1 MKIAAY
7 SDKPVSFF
15 NTLCLLLAVLSL
27 TLGMAVFYLIDFA
40 PAFYLELFV
49 GVLFFCLPFLHHR
62 IGVDN
67 VILIFFVVLD
77 AALVFYGIVLGPVS
91 EIHLLAAFLMGA
103 SDLLITS
110 RKLRNLFWAYVG
122 LMVVL
127 LEVNYSYHLFTPITF
142 SKSSMLAI
150 RLIVV
155 LTGTALNGIMLYF
168 YIKQV
173 RTMMA
178 EQKKASE
185 AKTKYLRETNHEIR
199 TPLTSIMGIAEGLNE
214 HVAKLEKVVRP
225 ADRDLVAAI
234 RKETEHLQ
242 VASLLIREIINNQLD
257 LAKIEENQFNEVKNE
272 SFSLRECI
280 NECIQMLRPIT
291 SSRNISIQLHYDAR
305 LPEYILS
312 DSTIL
317 SKIINNLAS
326 NAVKYA
332 VKNSDVQFNV
342 SKAGDHIHIETQNDS
357 SLNPEQ
363 LQDIFLPFVSHAS
376 KEHMAES
383 TGLGLA
389 ITKQLVEKINGTI
402 SATNTG
408 ATTSFLLALPLK
420 AGFRMQEKVYP
431 EPEKEMYQDYIILV
445 LEDDKLNQ
453 AAFGAAIKSL
463 GPTPFFAE
471 NGMEALELLKKITPD
486 LIITDGKMPVMDG
499 KNFLLALRAAGDATR
514 HIPAIVSSGETFLQE
529 QEEFMAA
536 GATDFLLKPFTRRQ
550 LVDMVRKHLPGIK
563 LMEPLA

>member
-1 MKIAAY
+1 MKLTAY

-15 NTLCLLLAVLSL
+15 NTICLLLAVLSL

-49 GVLFFCLPFLHHR
+49 GILFFCLPLLHRR
-62 IGVDN
+62 IGIDR

-77 AALVFYGIVLGPVS
+77 AALVFYGIVLGPIS

-103 SDLLITS
+103 SDLLMTS
-110 RKLRNLFWAYVG
+110 RKTRNLFWTYVG
-122 LMVVL
+122 AMVVL
-127 LEVNYSYHLFTPITF
+127 LELNYTFHWFKPIAF
-142 SKSSMLAI
+142 SHNSMLAI

-178 EQKKASE
+178 ELKKASE

-214 HVAKLEKVVRP
+214 KVAQLN
-225 ADRDLVAAI
+225 DSSLVSAI

-272 SFSLRECI
+272 SFNLRECI
-280 NECIQMLRPIT
+280 NECILMQRPIA
-291 SSRNISIQLHYDAR
+291 SSRKINVVLNYDAQ

-312 DSTIL
+312 DDTIL

-326 NAVKYA
+326 NALKYA
-332 VKNSDVQFNV
+332 AKNTVVRFNV
-342 SKAGDHIHIETQNDS
+342 LKAGEQIHIETHNIS

-363 LQDIFLPFVSHAS
+363 LNEIFLPFVSHANRENKS
-376 KEHMAES
+376 ES
-383 TGLGLA
+383 TGLGLS

-402 SATNTG
+402 TADASG
-408 ATTSFLLALPLK
+408 STTSFTLSIPLK
-420 AGFRMQEKVYP
+420 EGHKVQEAGHV
-431 EPEKEMYQDYIILV
+431 EPVKEIYQDYIILV

-453 AAFGAAIKSL
+453 AAFRAAIKSM
-463 GPTPFFAE
+463 GAVPYFAE
-471 NGMEALELLKKITPD
+471 NGAEALELLKMIIPD

-499 KNFLLALRAAGDATR
+499 KNFLRALRANDNDATR
-514 HIPAIVSSGETFLQE
+514 YIPAIVSSGETFLQE
-529 QEEFMAA
+529 QEEFIAA
-536 GATDFLLKPFTRRQ
+536 GATDFLLKPFTRKE
-550 LVDMVRKHLPGIK
+550 LVDMIRKYLPSIK
-563 LMEPLA
+563 LMKPFM

>member
-27 TLGMAVFYLIDFA
+27 TLGMAVFYLINFT

-49 GVLFFCLPFLHHR
+49 GVLFFCLPFLHRR

-110 RKLRNLFWAYVG
+110 RKLRNLFWTYVG

-127 LEVNYSYHLFTPITF
+127 LEVNYSYHLFTPIAF

-185 AKTKYLRETNHEIR
+185 AKTQYLRETNHEIR
-199 TPLTSIMGIAEGLNE
+199 TPLTSIMGIAEALNE
-214 HVAKLEKVVRP
+214 HVAKLEEV
-225 ADRDLVAAI
+225 ADKKLVDAI

-272 SFSLRECI
+272 SFNLRKCI
-280 NECIQMLRPIT
+280 NECILMLRPIT
-291 SSRNISIQLHYDAR
+291 SSRSINIQLNYDAR

-332 VKNSDVQFNV
+332 VKKSTVQFNV
-342 SKAGDHIHIETQNDS
+342 LKAGDHIHIETQNES
-357 SLNPEQ
+357 SLKAEQ
-363 LQDIFLPFVSHAS
+363 LHDIFLPFVSHAN

-408 ATTSFLLALPLK
+408 ATTSFLLVLPLK
-420 AGFRMQEKVYP
+420 AGFRLQEKVHP
-431 EPEKEMYQDYIILV
+431 EPVKEMYQDYVILV

-463 GPTPFFAE
+463 GPTPYFAE
-471 NGMEALELLKKITPD
+471 NGMEALELLKEITPD

-499 KNFLLALRAAGDATR
+499 KNFLLALRATDDATR

-550 LVDMVRKHLPGIK
+550 LVDMIRKHLPGVK
-563 LMEPLA
+563 LQAVNE

>member
-15 NTLCLLLAVLSL
+15 NTICLLLAVLSL

-49 GVLFFCLPFLHHR
+49 GVLFFCLPFLHRR

-67 VILIFFVVLD
+67 VILIFFIVLD

-127 LEVNYSYHLFTPITF
+127 LEVNYSYHLVTPIAF

-185 AKTKYLRETNHEIR
+185 AKTRYLRETNHEIR

-214 HVAKLEKVVRP
+214 NVAKLEKAVHP
-225 ADRDLVAAI
+225 ADKALVAAI

-257 LAKIEENQFNEVKNE
+257 LAKIEEHQFNEVKNE
-272 SFSLRECI
+272 SFSLRECM
-280 NECIQMLRPIT
+280 NECILMLRPIA
-291 SSRNISIQLHYDAR
+291 SSRKINVVLNYDAQ

-326 NAVKYA
+326 NALKYA
-332 VKNSDVQFNV
+332 VKNSVVRFNV
-342 SKAGDHIHIETQNDS
+342 LKAGDHIHLETHNVS
-357 SLNPEQ
+357 SLDPEQ
-363 LQDIFLPFVSHAS
+363 LHDIFLPFVSHAG
-376 KEHMAES
+376 KEHMVES
-383 TGLGLA
+383 TGLGLS

-402 SATNTG
+402 TATNSSG
-408 ATTSFLLALPLK
+408 TTSFLLVLPLK
-420 AGFRMQEKVYP
+420 AGFKIQENVHP
-431 EPEKEMYQDYIILV
+431 EPVDEIYQDYIILV

-453 AAFGAAIKSL
+453 ASFRAAIKSM
-463 GPTPFFAE
+463 GATPYFAE
-471 NGMEALELLKKITPD
+471 NGVEALELLKMITPD

-499 KNFLLALRAAGDATR
+499 KNFLLALRATDDATR

-536 GATDFLLKPFTRRQ
+536 GATDFLLKPFTRRE
-550 LVDMVRKHLPGIK
+550 LVDMIRKHLPSIK
-563 LMEPLA
+563 LTKPIP

>member
-15 NTLCLLLAVLSL
+15 NTICLLLAVLSL
-27 TLGMAVFYLIDFA
+27 TLGMAVFYLIDFT

-49 GVLFFCLPFLHHR
+49 GVLFFCLPFLHRR

-77 AALVFYGIVLGPVS
+77 AALVFYGIVLGPIS
-91 EIHLLAAFLMGA
+91 EIHLFAAFLMGA
-103 SDLLITS
+103 SDLLITR
-110 RKLRNLFWAYVG
+110 RKMRNLFWAYVG

-127 LEVNYSYHLFTPITF
+127 LEVNYSYHLFTPIAF

-214 HVAKLEKVVRP
+214 KVAQLN
-225 ADRDLVAAI
+225 DSTLVAAI

-280 NECIQMLRPIT
+280 NECILMLRPIAA
-291 SSRNISIQLHYDAR
+291 SRKINVILNYDAR
-305 LPEYILS
+305 LPEYIIS

-326 NAVKYA
+326 NALKYA
-332 VKNSDVQFNV
+332 VKNSVVRFNV
-342 SKAGDHIHIETQNDS
+342 LKAGENIHIETHNVS
-357 SLNPEQ
+357 SLDPGQ
-363 LQDIFLPFVSHAS
+363 LHDIFLPFVSHAN
-376 KEHMAES
+376 KEHMVES
-383 TGLGLA
+383 TGLGLS

-420 AGFRMQEKVYP
+420 AGYKIQEDAPP
-431 EPEKEMYQDYIILV
+431 EPVDAMYQDYIILV

-453 AAFGAAIKSL
+453 ASFRAAIKSM
-463 GPTPFFAE
+463 GAVPYFAE
-471 NGMEALELLKKITPD
+471 NGVEALELLKMITPD

-499 KNFLLALRAAGDATR
+499 KNFLLALRATDDATR

-536 GATDFLLKPFTRRQ
+536 GATDFLLKPFTRRE
-550 LVDMVRKHLPGIK
+550 LVDMIRKHLPRIK
-563 LMEPLA
+563 LMKPQT

>member
-1 MKIAAY
+1 MKVAAY

-15 NTLCLLLAVLSL
+15 NTICLLLAVLSL

-49 GVLFFCLPFLHHR
+49 GILFFCLPFLHKR
-62 IGVDN
+62 IGVDT

-77 AALVFYGIVLGPVS
+77 AALVFYGIVLGPIS

-103 SDLLITS
+103 SDLLMTS
-110 RKLRNLFWAYVG
+110 RKTRNLFWTYVG
-122 LMVVL
+122 AMVVL
-127 LEVNYSYHLFTPITF
+127 LELNYTF
-142 SKSSMLAI
+142 HWFRPVAFSHSSMVAI

-178 EQKKASE
+178 ELKKASE

-214 HVAKLEKVVRP
+214 KVAQLNDS
-225 ADRDLVAAI
+225 ALVAAI

-272 SFSLRECI
+272 SFSLRQCI
-280 NECIQMLRPIT
+280 NECILMQRPVA
-291 SSRNISIQLHYDAR
+291 SSRKINVVLNYDAQ

-312 DSTIL
+312 DNTIL
-317 SKIINNLAS
+317 SKILNNLAS
-326 NAVKYA
+326 NALKYA
-332 VKNSDVQFNV
+332 AKNSVVRFNV
-342 SKAGDHIHIETQNDS
+342 LKTGEQIHIETHNTS
-357 SLNPEQ
+357 SLNQEQ
-363 LQDIFLPFVSHAS
+363 LSEIFLPFVSHAN
-376 KEHMAES
+376 KENMVES
-383 TGLGLA
+383 TGLGLS

-402 SATNTG
+402 TATTAG
-408 ATTSFLLALPLK
+408 ATTSFTLTLPLK
-420 AGFRMQEKVYP
+420 EGYKIQETSNT
-431 EPEKEMYQDYIILV
+431 EPVKEIYQDYIILV

-453 AAFGAAIKSL
+453 ASFRAAIKSM
-463 GPTPFFAE
+463 GAVPYFAE
-471 NGMEALELLKKITPD
+471 NGVEALELLKMITPD

-499 KNFLLALRAAGDATR
+499 KNFLRALRTSDDDTTR
-514 HIPAIVSSGETFLQE
+514 YIPAIVSSGETFLQE
-529 QEEFMAA
+529 QEEFIAA
-536 GATDFLLKPFTRRQ
+536 GATDFLLKPFTRKE
-550 LVDMVRKHLPGIK
+550 LVDMIRKHLPSIK
-563 LMEPLA
+563 LMKPLT